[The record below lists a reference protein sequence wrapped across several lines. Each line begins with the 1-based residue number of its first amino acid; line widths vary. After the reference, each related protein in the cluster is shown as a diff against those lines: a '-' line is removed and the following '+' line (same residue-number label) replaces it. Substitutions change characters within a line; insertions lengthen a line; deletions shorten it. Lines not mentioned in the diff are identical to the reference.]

1 MRILKNIFPDIT
13 YLNHSIHGKTQLA
26 RGGGN
31 SEYSTPTLETLE
43 VSTEKGFAQSLV
55 FGEEGYPGSDLGDG
69 TDFGSF

>member
-1 MRILKNIFPDIT
+1 MEKRNL
-13 YLNHSIHGKTQLA
+13 Q
-26 RGGGN
+26 GGGN

-43 VSTEKGFAQSLV
+43 VSTEKGFAQSLE